1 MRFNIQYD
9 SLVARK
15 TTKMSLFLA
24 MAWILATG
32 MSFYKFGAQISML
45 IAVLVFIVCL
55 IVLYA
60 VARDAEQPFFSKR
73 GIGVML
79 GLSFFLMLL
88 VEGLFVFVAVR
99 DHMISVPAV
108 SKTRMCIL
116 FCSFVAISLVC
127 WSTFR
132 EPRLFRAA
140 IRRWVPGILIVGICC
155 VSICGIYGLLNQFDA
170 STSTSS
176 TRLYSL
182 LITIFVAMLGAGI
195 LGRRGLAKP
204 HWVFLL
210 FACSLGLFLSLNL
223 PAVTAIS
230 PDDQIHF
237 DRALTLSF
245 LGDTYYSPGDSL
257 MVAVPWVHLGIVDFD
272 SLSNWI
278 SSCNAL
284 HAECRQDG
292 SWIKGAMFTSPVSDS
307 VLSNCS
313 SIAYIPFAFGL
324 FLARLFCLSLSA
336 GVILGRTCNL
346 LMYAAIFAIAIY
358 LAPRYKAIFCLVGLL
373 PTGLYLAANFS
384 YDPWVTQWLAL
395 GFALVLKYGFGSGA
409 EFNYSNLCAVLL
421 VFIIGLCG
429 KAVYFPVLFAMFA
442 LVYFLRSKQAN
453 CCLGYRD
460 ITPLVTFT
468 IIVIV
473 LSFVA
478 PLLFPAAGASDGDVR
493 GGNDVSS
500 SGQIAYIL
508 ANPFEYFVTLVRFC
522 LAYLSPVASDAYTV
536 NYTYMGY
543 PVYYYKWLSA
553 VPFVLLLAFSLYGQR
568 EARCIKTSVMLIKL
582 ALAVICLIS
591 IALVATALYVS
602 FTPVGYGWINGC
614 QPRYLM
620 PLIVPMLIC
629 VCFGRADAG
638 HWALAL
644 ILFSGLSILADYSCI
659 VNWDW
664 SQAAI
669 DSVAQ
674 ILII

>member
-1 MRFNIQYD
+1 MRFSIKYD

-15 TTKMSLFLA
+15 TTKVSLFLA
-24 MAWILATG
+24 MAWIIATG
-32 MSFYKFGAQISML
+32 ISFCKFGAQISML
-45 IAVLVFIVCL
+45 IAVLVFIACL

-60 VARDAEQPFFSKR
+60 VAKDVEQPFFSKR
-73 GIGVML
+73 GISIVL
-79 GLSFFLMLL
+79 GLSFLLTLL

-99 DHMISVPAV
+99 DHMISMPAV
-108 SKTRMCIL
+108 SKTRMLIL
-116 FCSFVAISLVC
+116 FCGFVAILLVC

-132 EPRLFRAA
+132 KWSLFRTAA
-140 IRRWVPGILIVGICC
+140 KRCIPGVLIVLFCC
-155 VSICGIYGLLNQFDA
+155 LFICGSFGLLNHFDSSA
-170 STSTSS
+170 STAS

-182 LITIFVAMLGAGI
+182 LITLFVSVLGAGI
-195 LGRRGLAKP
+195 LGSKGLAKP
-204 HWVFLL
+204 QWVYLL
-210 FACSLGLFLSLNL
+210 FACSLGLFLSVNL

-230 PDDQIHF
+230 PDDQIHY

-245 LGDTYYSPGDSL
+245 LGDTYFSSGDSL
-257 MVAVPWVHLGIVDFD
+257 MVAVPWVHLGVVDFD
-272 SLSNWI
+272 SLSSWI
-278 SSCNAL
+278 SECNAL
-284 HAECRQDG
+284 GAECRQDG
-292 SWIKGAMFTSPVSDS
+292 SWIQGAMFTSPVSDS

-313 SIAYIPFAFGL
+313 SIAYIPSAFGL
-324 FLARLFCLSLSA
+324 FLARLFCLSVST

-346 LMYAAIFAIAIY
+346 LMYVTIFTIAAY
-358 LAPRYKAIFCLVGLL
+358 TAPRYKTIFCLVGLL

-395 GFALVLKYGFGSGA
+395 GFALVLKYSFGSRV
-409 EFNYSNLCAVLL
+409 EFNYSNLCVVLL
-421 VFIIGLCG
+421 VFVIGLCG
-429 KAVYFPVLFAMFA
+429 KAVYFPVLLIVFV
-442 LVYFLRSKQAN
+442 LVYILRSKQLN
-453 CCLGYRD
+453 SCLGYRA
-460 ITPLVTFT
+460 ITPLVT
-468 IIVIV
+468 IAVIVIV

-478 PLLFPAAGASDGDVR
+478 PLLFPAAGASDGDMR
-493 GGNDVSS
+493 GGTGVSS

-508 ANPFEYFVTLVRFC
+508 ANPFDYFVTLAKFC

-553 VPFVLLLAFSLYGQR
+553 VPFVLLLVFSLYGQR
-568 EARCIKTSVMLIKL
+568 EASCQKTSVMVVQL
-582 ALAVICLIS
+582 ALTVICLIS
-591 IALVATALYVS
+591 VALVATALYLS

-629 VCFGRADAG
+629 ICLGREDAG
-638 HWALAL
+638 HWVPAL
-644 ILFSGLSILADYSCI
+644 ILFFGLSIIADYSCI

-669 DSVAQ
+669 DSVTQ